1 MWRELAVENLTD
13 SPDVVALLLG
23 QHREIRST
31 MVKVD
36 EAAASERGATFAPLV
51 ALLAVHETAEEIV
64 VYPAL
69 ARSAG
74 DEGARVAD
82 ARKAEEDEAKKM
94 LADLEDADPATDEF
108 MSFFRDF
115 RAAIEQHAT
124 AEENEVFPLLARTHT
139 AEEMRALGAEAE
151 VAERM
156 APTHGH
162 RGAPESAS
170 GNLLLGP
177 FVAMAD
183 RVRDA
188 LRGVRAPN

>member
-1 MWRELAVENLTD
+1 MENLTD
-13 SPDVVALLLG
+13 SPDAVALLLG

-31 MVKVD
+31 MAKID
-36 EAAASERGATFAPLV
+36 AAAPGDRGATFAPLV
-51 ALLAVHETAEEIV
+51 SLLAVHETAEEVV

-74 DEGARVAD
+74 DEGARIGD
-82 ARKAEEDEAKKM
+82 ARKAEEDAAKKV
-94 LADLEDADPATDEF
+94 LADLEDLDPASDEF
-108 MSFFRDF
+108 MTLFATFRT
-115 RAAIEQHAT
+115 AIEEHAT
-124 AEENEVFPLLARTHT
+124 SEETEVFPLLAKTND
-139 AEEMRALGAEAE
+139 AAEMRALGAEVE

-156 APTHGH
+156 APTQAH
-162 RGAPESAS
+162 RTAPESAS